1 MVNTKTGLKSIAKK
15 GYRVLVFAKYMGIP
29 DQKPLT
35 EDVEVLGFTALSN
48 PIRKGAVDTFRY
60 FDECGVEIKVISGD
74 NPVTVSAIAK
84 RGRNSKS
91 G

>member
-15 GYRVLVFAKYMGIP
+15 AIVYLFFAKYMGIP

-48 PIRKGAVDTFRY
+48 PIRKRR
-60 FDECGVEIKVISGD
+60 S
-74 NPVTVSAIAK
+74 
-84 RGRNSKS
+84 
-91 G
+91 